1 MIRDEV
7 SPEVIFRASQRQ
19 WWWQQDGASVHCTD
33 TVIDFLDAMFWGW
46 VITWRREHP
55 MATYNP
61 DLPPLSYYFW
71 GLPNAEG
78 WRQKPTTINAPKVV
92 VEQVAASLCGEVDY
106 VVMQNVKVC
115 LHYEGQTLRICFRI
129 FLIDLS
135 CTKRQWICNLHVFV
149 KMSCDD

>member
-1 MIRDEV
+1 
-7 SPEVIFRASQRQ
+7 
-19 WWWQQDGASVHCTD
+19 
-33 TVIDFLDAMFWGW
+33 
-46 VITWRREHP
+46 

-106 VVMQNVKVC
+106 VVMQNFQKWVKVC
-115 LHYEGQTLRICFRI
+115 LHYEGRHFEYALEYF
-129 FLIDLS
+129 
-135 CTKRQWICNLHVFV
+135 
-149 KMSCDD
+149 